1 MSELPMRTRR
11 VSGTVATSPLPP
23 SSHASVADTSDHE
36 PRSARVRTSPPP
48 AAHEPLLS
56 TPYGTLTWD
65 AKNSILRFVRS
76 SLGYATARD
85 IVHEG
90 ILIERALEKAGKVRL
105 LVDLRAA
112 TPRND
117 PEFEADI
124 VKFRRKLCGGGQ
136 KVAILVCTAMGALQ
150 VKRHMREDGF
160 AVEVFTQEAAA
171 LAHLARFATAERA
184 QPPKDV
190 PASGPGLRPGLR
202 RAG

>member
-1 MSELPMRTRR
+1 MGTR
-11 VSGTVATSPLPP
+11 G
-23 SSHASVADTSDHE
+23 
-36 PRSARVRTSPPP
+36 
-48 AAHEPLLS
+48 PLLA

-65 AKNSILRFVRS
+65 MNHSIGRFVRS
-76 SLGYATARD
+76 SLGYASVED
-85 IVHEG
+85 IENEG
-90 ILIERALEKAGKVRL
+90 ILVERALQKAGKIRL

-117 PEFEADI
+117 PSFEADI

-136 KVAILVCTAMGALQ
+136 QIAILVCTAMGALQ

-171 LAHLARFATAERA
+171 LAHLAQRAPAERV
-184 QPPKDV
+184 QRSPEV
-190 PASGPGLRPGLR
+190 PASGTGLRPGLR